1 MVKLAN
7 NISDTVIRRM
17 PVYHRYLEELI
28 LKGIKRISS
37 QDLSEI
43 TGFSASQIRQD
54 LNNFGGFGQQGYG
67 YNTDELK
74 KQIDLILGVNKSYN
88 TVLIGAGRLGSAIAR
103 YRGFR
108 KSGFNIK
115 ALFDLKKLPPLEG
128 IPVFAMDMLKDFIKN
143 NNIQVAIITVPKSQA
158 ETVLHDL
165 VDAGIRGIWNFS
177 PIDLKAPKGIIVEN
191 IRLNDSL
198 LILSYYMK
206 NMEAKEWLYISLHK
220 ITFNKI
226 ITEYLIFL

>member
-1 MVKLAN
+1 MVKLSN
-7 NISDTVIRRM
+7 KISDTVIRRM
-17 PVYHRYLEELI
+17 PVYHRCLEELI

-74 KQIDLILGVNKSYN
+74 NQIDLILGVNKSYN

-103 YRGFR
+103 YKGFR

-128 IPVFAMDMLKDFIKN
+128 IPVLAMDKLKDFIKN
-143 NNIQVAIITVPKSQA
+143 NNVQVAIITVPKSQA
-158 ETVLHDL
+158 ETVLHDV
-165 VDAGIRGIWNFS
+165 VDADIRGIWNFS

-206 NMEAKEWLYISLHK
+206 NMEAKE
-220 ITFNKI
+220 
-226 ITEYLIFL
+226 